1 MADAAPPKYSTVVDN
16 KDVDEQGN
24 TITPDS
30 MSGKGVD
37 ILGAQGTDPVLAKKM
52 HLVNNAIDEIGLTP
66 YHWKLFVL
74 NGFGY
79 AADSLMLL
87 VQSVV
92 ATTAIYE
99 FKPTFTTGLTVAV
112 YVGML
117 VGALF
122 WGFSADIIGR
132 KYAFNISLLLSAV
145 FCIVAGAAPNWEVLG
160 LFVCLSAFGSGGN
173 LVLDTAVFLEYL
185 PSSKQWLVTLMA
197 SWWGV
202 GQLVTGLFAWA
213 FLPRYSCASATDV
226 CNWQTNPGW
235 RYVWFASGSLVLV
248 MAILRIIVIRL
259 NETPKF
265 LVGEGKDVEVV
276 KSLQYVATKYNR
288 PCSLTV
294 EQLTA
299 CGQLAQQPSGTSRGA
314 AQLKHLT
321 GLFATR
327 QMTLS
332 TSLIWFSWALIGL
345 AYPLF
350 YVFLPNYL
358 SRLPDISVDESWR
371 NYAIGN
377 VASIPSPILAAYM
390 CNSKWFWGRRGT
402 MIIGSLTTMVFMF
415 VYTQVETQAQNL
427 GITCAIAFCLV
438 SPLRF
443 LFFSPSPRRFS
454 FVLHDSM
461 LSRQRE
467 RYKMSFLEQRNQ
479 QHALNKRFSTRRGD
493 EIEKMSGWWAYHC
506 AFATKERKES
516 FDAFCLSEQ
525 GALLRHTIC
534 ANGNNRYSS
543 HIEALK

>member
-1 MADAAPPKYSTVVDN
+1 LRLVANLFPSFETPSFWYQSRDQERQSSTKSRSTALPLAIKVGATIIMADVAPPKYTTVVGN
-16 KDVDEQGN
+16 KDVDHDHDR
-24 TITPDS
+24 TVTPDS
-30 MSGKGVD
+30 MSDKGVD
-37 ILGAQGTDPVLAKKM
+37 ILGEQDVDPVLTRKM
-52 HLVNNAIDEIGLTP
+52 HLVNNAMDEIGLTP

-87 VQSVV
+87 VQSVIS
-92 ATTAIYE
+92 TTAIYE
-99 FKPTFTTGLTVAV
+99 FKPAFTTGLTVAV

-122 WGFSADIIGR
+122 WGMSADIIGR
-132 KYAFNISLLLSAV
+132 KYAFNISLMISAV
-145 FCIVAGAAPNWEVLG
+145 FCIVAGSAPNWEVLG
-160 LFVCLSAFGSGGN
+160 LFVCISAFGSGGN

-213 FLPRYSCASATDV
+213 FLPRYSCASANDV

-248 MAILRIIVIRL
+248 MAILRIVVIRL

-276 KSLQYVATKYNR
+276 KSLQYVAQKYNR

-294 EQLTA
+294 EQLLA
-299 CGQLAQQPSGTSRGA
+299 CGELVQRTGSRRSN
-314 AQLKHLT
+314 QFKHLT

-327 QMTLS
+327 KMALS
-332 TSLIWFSWALIGL
+332 TVLIWFSWALIGL

-358 SRLPDISVDESWR
+358 SNLPSISVDESWR
-371 NYAIGN
+371 NYAITN

-415 VYTQVETQAQNL
+415 VYTQVGTQAQNL
-427 GITCAIAFCLV
+427 GISCAIAFCLV
-438 SPLRF
+438 SSF
-443 LFFSPSPRRFS
+443 LFISDSSSTIRSRVRCHLFSKEE
-454 FVLHDSM
+454 
-461 LSRQRE
+461 RE
-467 RYKMSFLEQRNQ
+467 MIEMSFLYSRAKQSRCS
-479 QHALNKRFSTRRGD
+479 L
-493 EIEKMSGWWAYHC
+493 
-506 AFATKERKES
+506 
-516 FDAFCLSEQ
+516 LSQ
-525 GALLRHTIC
+525 NFLLTSR
-534 ANGNNRYSS
+534 
-543 HIEALK
+543 

>member
-1 MADAAPPKYSTVVDN
+1 MDDTAPPKYAVAVG
-16 KDVDEQGN
+16 KDVDPEPAG
-24 TITPDS
+24 TPSDNLS
-30 MSGKGVD
+30 LNKVD
-37 ILGAQGTDPVLAKKM
+37 ILGDELSDPALTKKM

-66 YHWKLFVL
+66 YHAKLFVL

-87 VQSVV
+87 VQSVI
-92 ATTAIYE
+92 APTAIYE

-122 WGFSADIIGR
+122 WGLSADIIGR
-132 KYAFNISLLLSAV
+132 KYAFNVSLLISAI
-145 FCIVAGAAPNWEVLG
+145 FCIVAGSAPNWEVLG

-213 FLPRYSCASATDV
+213 FLPRYSCAGVDDV
-226 CNWQTNPGW
+226 CNWRTNAGW
-235 RYVWFASGSLVLV
+235 RYVWFASGALVLV
-248 MAILRIIVIRL
+248 MSILRIVVIRL
-259 NETPKF
+259 NETPKY

-276 KSLQYVATKYNR
+276 KSLQYIAQKYNR

-294 EQLTA
+294 EQLQE
-299 CGQLAQQPSGTSRGA
+299 CGQLRQHSGSRRSAQF
-314 AQLKHLT
+314 KHIT

-327 QMTLS
+327 KMTLS

-358 SRLPDISVDESWR
+358 SRLPSQTVNESWR
-371 NYAIGN
+371 DYAIGN

-402 MIIGSLTTMVFMF
+402 MVCS
-415 VYTQVETQAQNL
+415 
-427 GITCAIAFCLV
+427 
-438 SPLRF
+438 
-443 LFFSPSPRRFS
+443 
-454 FVLHDSM
+454 H
-461 LSRQRE
+461 
-467 RYKMSFLEQRNQ
+467 
-479 QHALNKRFSTRRGD
+479 
-493 EIEKMSGWWAYHC
+493 
-506 AFATKERKES
+506 TKN
-516 FDAFCLSEQ
+516 F
-525 GALLRHTIC
+525 
-534 ANGNNRYSS
+534 
-543 HIEALK
+543 